1 MLIHMK
7 TRKNGLPITT
17 EGYPIHINKNKR
29 DFQVF
34 LTHRNGDQTI
44 NGWFT
49 YDDAVKEIKKQKKKY
64 LETDLQVT
72 DFQILLDNTNIV
84 IENKD

>member
-1 MLIHMK
+1 MK
-7 TRKNGLPITT
+7 TRKNGLPITI
-17 EGYPIHINKNKR
+17 EGYPIHINKNEK

-49 YDDAVKEIKKQKKKY
+49 YDDAVKERQNRS
-64 LETDLQVT
+64 D
-72 DFQILLDNTNIV
+72 
-84 IENKD
+84 

>member
-1 MLIHMK
+1 MI
-7 TRKNGLPITT
+7 
-17 EGYPIHINKNKR
+17 EDYPINIDKDKK

-34 LTHRNGDQTI
+34 MLHQNGDQTI

-84 IENKD
+84 ID

>member
-1 MLIHMK
+1 MFIHMK
-7 TRKNGLPITT
+7 TRKYGLPITT

-49 YDDAVKEIKKQKKKY
+49 QDDAVKEIKKQKKKY
-64 LETDLQVT
+64 LKTDLQVT

-84 IENKD
+84 ID

>member
-1 MLIHMK
+1 MK
-7 TRKNGLPITT
+7 TKKNGLPINI
-17 EGYPIHINKNKR
+17 EGYPIHINKNEK

-49 YDDAVKEIKKQKKKY
+49 YDDAVKEIKTLKNKY
-64 LETDLQVT
+64 QGTDLQVA
-72 DFQILLDNTNIV
+72 DFQILLDNTNIS
-84 IENKD
+84 IETKS

>member
-1 MLIHMK
+1 MFIHMK
-7 TRKNGLPITT
+7 TRKHGLPITT

-49 YDDAVKEIKKQKKKY
+49 YDNVVKEIKKQKKKY
-64 LETDLQVT
+64 LKTDLQVT

-84 IENKD
+84 ID

>member
-1 MLIHMK
+1 MK
-7 TRKNGLPITT
+7 TQKNGLPINI
-17 EGYPIHINKNKR
+17 EGYPIHIDKSKR

-49 YDDAVKEIKKQKKKY
+49 YDDAVKEIKTQKNKY

-84 IENKD
+84 ID

>member
-1 MLIHMK
+1 MFIHMK
-7 TRKNGLPITT
+7 TRKYGLPITT

-49 YDDAVKEIKKQKKKY
+49 YDDAVKEI
-64 LETDLQVT
+64 
-72 DFQILLDNTNIV
+72 
-84 IENKD
+84 

>member
-1 MLIHMK
+1 MFIHMK
-7 TRKNGLPITT
+7 TRENGLPITI
-17 EGYPIHINKNKR
+17 EGYPIHINKNEK

-49 YDDAVKEIKKQKKKY
+49 YDDAVKEIKTLKNKY
-64 LETDLQVT
+64 QGTDLQVA
-72 DFQILLDNTNIV
+72 DFQILLDNTNIS
-84 IENKD
+84 IETKS